1 VAAACDDKKETNF
14 EKMIWYSMLQ
24 RLSMLCLIILAAIMP
39 ASAAL
44 RSEDSKPDSKKAVRA
59 TPPVDGAIYV
69 IPLRGAISK
78 AGFSFLRRAVKE
90 AAANGAAAVILDMD
104 TPGGELGAAVK
115 IVDALN
121 RSGLETI
128 TWVHPNAGSAG
139 AMIAVGTRYIF
150 MSPYS
155 AIGAAAPVMSGGQ
168 NLGETM
174 EKKVVSYYSGYFR
187 SVAEKNEHNPQIAE
201 AFINDDVRLVVNGK
215 VLCEKGELLTLSAQE
230 ATQLVNGTP
239 LFAMG
244 IADSAEEIRKQMGY
258 NGEIVRIEPL
268 GFERL
273 AYYITVLAPIF
284 LLGGIVGTYIEMK
297 TPGFGVPGIIALLCF
312 LIFFTGHFVAG
323 LAGYEVFGVFFLGLI
338 LILVEIFILPGT
350 MVSGLL
356 GTALVIGSLV
366 FAMIDRYPEEG
377 IFPSPEMLIRPL
389 LNLAIAMGGA
399 VIAGVVLAHFLPRT
413 ALYHHLVLG
422 TSLAAGPALDRS
434 RQNVST
440 NAALPFQE
448 GAEGIAR
455 SPLHPSGTAEF
466 SDELVDVV
474 SDGDFVAIGS
484 RVRVVKI
491 EGSRIVVTSVA

>member
-1 VAAACDDKKETNF
+1 
-14 EKMIWYSMLQ
+14 MIRLERNGRTRDVSLPML
-24 RLSMLCLIILAAIMP
+24 RMLSMFWLMILAVNVP
-39 ASAAL
+39 TSAAL
-44 RSEDSKPDSKKAVRA
+44 RSEDSKAASKKVVRA
-59 TPPVDGAIYV
+59 TPAVDGAVFV
-69 IPLRGAISK
+69 IPLQGAISK
-78 AGFSFLRRAVKE
+78 AAFSFVRRAVKE
-90 AAANGAAAVILDMD
+90 ASANRAAAVILDMD
-104 TPGGELGAAVK
+104 TPGGELDAAVK
-115 IVDALN
+115 LVDALN

-155 AIGAAAPVMSGGQ
+155 AIGAAAPVMGGGQ
-168 NLGETM
+168 DLGETM
-174 EKKVVSYYSGYFR
+174 KKKVVSYYSGYFR

-201 AFINDDVRLVVNGK
+201 AFINDDIELVVNGK
-215 VLCEKGELLTLSAQE
+215 ILCEKGKLLTLSAQE

-239 LFAMG
+239 LFAVG
-244 IADSAEEIRKQMGY
+244 IADSAEEIAKQMGY
-258 NGEIVRIEPL
+258 TGEIVRIEPM

-312 LIFFTGHFVAG
+312 LIFFAGHFVAG
-323 LAGYEVFGVFFLGLI
+323 LAGYEVFGVFFLGLV

-350 MVSGLL
+350 IVPGLL

-366 FAMIDRYPEEG
+366 FAMIDRYPDEG
-377 IFPSPEMLIRPL
+377 IFPSPEMLLRPL

-413 ALYHHLVLG
+413 AFYHHLVLG
-422 TSLAAGPALDRS
+422 TSLGAGPALNHSQEKGTITHASSLR
-434 RQNVST
+434 
-440 NAALPFQE
+440 E

-455 SPLHPSGTAEF
+455 SPLHPSGSVEF
-466 SDELVDVV
+466 ADELVDVV
-474 SDGDFVAIGS
+474 SDGDFVEIDS
-484 RVRVVKI
+484 RVRVVRI
-491 EGSRIVVTSVA
+491 EGSRIVVTPVA